1 MIYFIF
7 NIISPIFRLEKV
19 ASPLFCIN
27 TNFAVINT
35 AQSFSQCLTFRIFY
49 LQKNGLN

>member
-19 ASPLFCIN
+19 ASPLFLHQHE
-27 TNFAVINT
+27 F
-35 AQSFSQCLTFRIFY
+35 FRNKHGSK
-49 LQKNGLN
+49 LQPMFDL